1 MTPKRRWF
9 RGLTPL
15 VVVLTLIAL
24 SVTLHSLA
32 QPDTGEAHY
41 LSPQPSGHQPTSGEQ
56 LADLLRTKGITI
68 KRETRSSDALMATW
82 ALKGQATLFIP
93 TPEYMHPDYLWM
105 LRRSPT
111 STRVVLVEPNARQVY
126 DAVPVLG
133 VGDTRWTSR
142 VASPGRGC
150 SLTTAGRAGVF
161 RTRYGAL
168 RKAEQPPR
176 VCYDNGLVAIDY
188 MSVEF
193 VLAGSA
199 DPFRTD
205 RIAEHDNAK
214 LAVDLLSTKPTV
226 VWLDLHVT
234 EPKPKTYSENPGLGQ
249 PLPSLQPGNERTR
262 PDASPRPESSFS
274 SRPERGAGLGEAE
287 EPESPFA
294 DWLLP
299 LVLMLL
305 LTFIALAFARGRRL
319 GAPVT
324 EPLPID
330 VRGAETALGRA
341 KLYRRAK
348 ARGAALET
356 LRVEAR
362 RRLAAALKTGTDREQ
377 LLDALVTRTGHPRD
391 WLETVLFGPEPEDDS
406 ELETRTNELLRLVQ
420 QVTRE

>member
-1 MTPKRRWF
+1 MTPKRRWT
-9 RGLTPL
+9 RLLTPL
-15 VVVLTLIAL
+15 AVALALITA
-24 SVTLHSLA
+24 SIVLHSLA
-32 QPDTGEAHY
+32 EPDTGDKHY
-41 LSPQPSGHQPTSGEQ
+41 LSPQTIDPDQDLSAEQ
-56 LADLLRTKGITI
+56 LADMLRAKGITV
-68 KRETRSSDALMATW
+68 KRETRSSDALVSTW
-82 ALKGQATLFIP
+82 ALKGQVTLFIP
-93 TPEYMHPDYLWM
+93 TPKYVHPDYLWM

-111 STRVVLVEPNARQVY
+111 STRVVLVEPDASEVRE
-126 DAVPVLG
+126 AVPVLG
-133 VGDTRWTSR
+133 VGYTRWATR
-142 VASPGRGC
+142 VAGPGPAC
-150 SLTTAGRAGVF
+150 PLTTAGPAGVV
-161 RTRYGAL
+161 RTQYGAF
-168 RKAEQPPR
+168 KDAEQAPK
-176 VCYDNGLVAIDY
+176 VCYDHGLVAIDY

-199 DPFRTD
+199 DPFRGD
-205 RIAEHDNAK
+205 RLAEHDNAR

-226 VWLDLHVT
+226 VWLDLHAV
-234 EPKPKTYSENPGLGQ
+234 EGKPKTFSENPGQGQ

-262 PDASPRPESSFS
+262 PDASPRPQSSYVDQPREF
-274 SRPERGAGLGEAE
+274 EAGSAE
-287 EPESPFA
+287 PDSPFP

-305 LTFIALAFARGRRL
+305 LAFVALAFARGRRL

-356 LRVEAR
+356 LRIEAR
-362 RRLAAALKTGTDREQ
+362 RRLAAALKTGTDRVQ
-377 LLDALVTRTGHPRD
+377 LIDALAARTGHPRD

-406 ELETRTNELLRLVQ
+406 GLESRTTELLRLVQ